1 MPPKQ
6 QPYGGVHVH
15 ALIERMNYMASS
27 QRELRRS
34 VEAMRADIAECGT
47 AEEMAE
53 LRKAVANQAI
63 IIARHDFIMRLCGA
77 TLIACIGLVGWVWNE
92 GKNLYADV
100 NRQERR
106 TDMMEYKLEHKS

>member
-15 ALIERMNYMASS
+15 ALVERINYLATT
-27 QRELRRS
+27 QRDMRRV
-34 VEAMRADIAECGT
+34 VEAMRDDLAEQVDPK
-47 AEEMAE
+47 EMAE

-63 IIARHDFIMRLCGA
+63 IIARHDFIVRLCGL
-77 TLIACIGLVGWVWNE
+77 TLVACLGLVGWVWNE

-106 TDMMEYKLEHKS
+106 TDILEYKLEHKI